1 MSLFSKFQRPKNKLV
16 TKALSGD
23 QVTAIFDTSSFS
35 DVTMTA
41 TNVLNI
47 WPYVSNIP
55 HSDYAGYSLT
65 KNEEVETVRR
75 TFENTFDL
83 VHVTTDIPDLKLPI
97 LTHRSVKRTSIKF
110 SLPPRIKNAK
120 TSVSRGNF

>member
-1 MSLFSKFQRPKNKLV
+1 MNLFSKFQRPKNKFIIKV
-16 TKALSGD
+16 LSGE
-23 QVTAIFDTSSFS
+23 QVTAIFETSSFS

-41 TNVLNI
+41 TNVMNI

-55 HSDYAGYSLT
+55 HADYAGYSLT

-83 VHVTTDIPDLKLPI
+83 VHVATDIKDTFLVVVVDLKNDKIHGHFI
-97 LTHRSVKRTSIKF
+97 LGLNKEYGIS
-110 SLPPRIKNAK
+110 
-120 TSVSRGNF
+120 